1 MDYNKTLNKYLKQN
15 CANHY
20 GEMHSKLTLKTYKTF
35 IVIPCYAEH
44 DYIFTTLDS
53 INNQD
58 TALLK
63 SCLVV
68 IVVNNSVLD
77 SVEIKDNNKKTY
89 ELLKLKKYNFEFVMI
104 DCYSKKHALRSNIAG
119 VGMARKI
126 GLDYCLMFAKNKKSL
141 LCSLDADTQ
150 IHNNYLHHV
159 TSFFNKNEVEA
170 SVINFK
176 HQKSKDKIIEEGI
189 RKYEFIIKNIAK
201 EIDNT
206 GSPYGYVSLG
216 STIICTLKAYI
227 ACGGMSKKKATED
240 FYFLQALA
248 KHTPIKKI
256 KNILVFPSSR
266 NNQRVYLGTG
276 FRMKEYKK
284 NKEFKYLNYS
294 KKSFKKLK
302 NLISLVDAS
311 WNKEYNIFLSEI
323 MKILDK
329 KIIDF
334 LIEKKIETVWN
345 NIRKNSKNKNQFMH
359 FFHQWFDALT
369 IIQFLK
375 KLNN

>member
-1 MDYNKTLNKYLKQN
+1 
-15 CANHY
+15 
-20 GEMHSKLTLKTYKTF
+20 
-35 IVIPCYAEH
+35 
-44 DYIFTTLDS
+44 
-53 INNQD
+53 
-58 TALLK
+58 
-63 SCLVV
+63 
-68 IVVNNSVLD
+68 
-77 SVEIKDNNKKTY
+77 
-89 ELLKLKKYNFEFVMI
+89 
-104 DCYSKKHALRSNIAG
+104 
-119 VGMARKI
+119 
-126 GLDYCLMFAKNKKSL
+126 MFAKNKKSL

>member
-1 MDYNKTLNKYLKQN
+1 MNYNISYKKYQKKFIYKDLGFQKREIQYKVYKYFIIIPIYNEYHYILDTLQSIHHQNKLLLK
-15 CANHY
+15 
-20 GEMHSKLTLKTYKTF
+20 ETL
-35 IVIPCYAEH
+35 VI
-44 DYIFTTLDS
+44 LV
-53 INNQD
+53 INNSKD
-58 TALLK
+58 CSLKIINYNSRTHALINK
-63 SCLVV
+63 QKY
-68 IVVNNSVLD
+68 NYKYEVLD
-77 SVEIKDNNKKTY
+77 Y
-89 ELLKLKKYNFEFVMI
+89 
-104 DCYSKKHALRSNIAG
+104 YSKNNAIHKNFFG
-119 VGMARKI
+119 VGLARKI
-126 GLDYCLMFAKNKKSL
+126 GMDYCLQYASKNSL
-141 LCSLDADTQ
+141 LFCLDADT
-150 IHNNYLHHV
+150 IISKNYLEIIV
-159 TSFFNKNEVEA
+159 DYYMKNGFKVCN
-170 SVINFK
+170 INFK
-176 HQKSKDKIIEEGI
+176 HQQSNDANINRGI
-189 RKYEFIIKNIAK
+189 RIYEKALYNMAQRIKSCR
-201 EIDNT
+201 
-206 GSPYGYVSLG
+206 SPYGYVSLG

-329 KIIDF
+329 KIIEF